1 MPAWDLPQDEEHL
14 TALMP
19 LAQLFDYATED
30 KEVCVP
36 HPVTGLLTY
45 GYIEPYASR
54 NLTVPGGEIYLRVG
68 KHHGFSKGFG
78 VRHIWEGHG
87 HELAK
92 VGCSAI
98 EDVPTFVAGI
108 LSQGAQ
114 ILCEGY
120 QTRDGYRLTIV
131 RGAKGVVILS
141 PQLDAAG
148 ENFYSV
154 VTAYKVLKKQS
165 AMKVGTLKA
174 KKTP

>member
-1 MPAWDLPQDEEHL
+1 MS
-14 TALMP
+14 ALMP
-19 LAQLFDYATED
+19 LEPLFDYAVLD

-36 HPVTGLLTY
+36 HPVTGLLSY
-45 GYIEPYASR
+45 GYIEPYSSR
-54 NLTVPGGEIYLRVG
+54 NLTLPGGDIYLRVG

-87 HELAK
+87 HELVSA
-92 VGCSAI
+92 GCQTI
-98 EDVPTFVAGI
+98 EDVPAFVAE
-108 LSQGAQ
+108 SCPRAQ

-165 AMKVGTLKA
+165 AMNVGTLKA
-174 KKTP
+174 KAP